1 MNRIGLI
8 IMCFKYLIKFKIRN
22 LLIKIKI
29 QMLLGVLK
37 MLRDL
42 SVNANTLKFPQGSD
56 SEFFP

>member
-8 IMCFKYLIKFKIRN
+8 IMCFKYLIKFKILN

-42 SVNANTLKFPQGSD
+42 
-56 SEFFP
+56 